1 MRPGAWWRR
10 RGGLA
15 GSDNVLEG
23 EFVTAVTSA
32 VTRLRELAAALRKAN
47 RENKRLL
54 VATLL
59 DEVDCL
65 LDGGSTSDNHG
76 A

>member
-1 MRPGAWWRR
+1 M
-10 RGGLA
+10 A

-32 VTRLRELAAALRKAN
+32 VTRLRELAVAVRKAN
-47 RENKRLL
+47 RENKRVL

-59 DEVDCL
+59 DEVDRL
-65 LDGGSTSDNHG
+65 LDGESTRDEQG

>member
-1 MRPGAWWRR
+1 
-10 RGGLA
+10 LA
-15 GSDNVLEG
+15 ESDNVSEG

-47 RENKRLL
+47 RENKRVL

-59 DEVDCL
+59 DEVDRL
-65 LDGGSTSDNHG
+65 LNGGPTVG
-76 A
+76 EPEG

>member
-1 MRPGAWWRR
+1 V
-10 RGGLA
+10 

-23 EFVTAVTSA
+23 EFVTAVTSV

-47 RENKRLL
+47 RENKRVL
-54 VATLL
+54 VTTLL
-59 DEVDCL
+59 DEVDRL
-65 LDGGSTSDNHG
+65 LEGGPTGDSPG